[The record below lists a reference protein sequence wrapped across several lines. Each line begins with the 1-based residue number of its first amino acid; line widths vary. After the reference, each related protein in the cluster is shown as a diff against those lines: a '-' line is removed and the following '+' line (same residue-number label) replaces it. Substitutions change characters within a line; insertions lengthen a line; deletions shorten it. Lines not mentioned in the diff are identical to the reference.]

1 MAVILTLPY
10 KTKQFLLALIK
21 LSIVVGAFYLIY
33 RKLATNDE
41 LDLRD
46 FKDFLYQNNLFSFQ
60 NIVFMLILSTF
71 NWFLEILKWQ
81 NLVSFISSISFK
93 NATEQSLSALT
104 VSLLTPNRIGDYGA
118 KAMYY
123 PKPIRKKIML
133 LNLIGNMMQMSV
145 TIIFGIIGLLFFVF
159 YYSLE
164 LDYFKISIVLIL
176 MLAFLLLV
184 RYSLKKGRFEVKG
197 FSLPK
202 IFKFLQTISAEIGLK
217 TMIYSIFRYL
227 VFSFQFYFL
236 LQIFGVTIDY
246 FTAMM
251 VITTM
256 YLLSSVIPS
265 IFIFDVV
272 IKGSVAVYLFSMLGV
287 NDWTILYIVTLMWL
301 LNFVVPSIIGSYYVL
316 NFNLSKLKQTT

>member
-33 RKLATNDE
+33 RKLAMNDA

-60 NIVFMLILSTF
+60 NIFFLLILSTF